1 MLQKIKNFFV
11 KKLSDLSRLLYG
23 KKGVLTKEILELK
36 NNIEQKDA
44 KIGRLEAENINALL
58 QYKDADQERIKLK
71 KERDELRVKVREQTA
86 GDLLYNA
93 IKAVN
98 APKEELPKFQDN
110 HQRLMAQYNQMRQQ
124 TGQFNFDNLL
134 GLGGLLGG
142 AYQQQPFLT
151 V

>member
-1 MLQKIKNFFV
+1 MLQKIKNFFA

-23 KKGVLTKEILELK
+23 KKGDLIKEILELK

-71 KERDELRVKVREQTA
+71 TERDELRIKVREQTA

-98 APKEELPKFQDN
+98 APKEELPRFQDN
-110 HQRLMAQYNQMRQQ
+110 HQRLMAQYNQMRQYSLL
-124 TGQFNFDNLL
+124 DSL

-142 AYQQQPFLT
+142 AYQQ
-151 V
+151 